1 KSIDRAAAPSEN
13 SDTNGTASS
22 SSPSRTTHTG
32 RPSNASDARTTRR
45 NTMSASAEV
54 ATRCSLANTVPAAV
68 SATNQTVHQSPPL
81 QPPTFRQS
89 TFNLLI
95 RQPQQLQP
103 DLRLSK
109 PRSSR
114 NLLRPSISLS
124 RPRQIQRRP
133 PLRGHTTKRIK
144 QPRITVLH
152 RQTATNSTLQPKP
165 KLDHRRLSISNQTIT
180 ALNQR
185 ALRSRIRII
194 RQRELRHRQ
203 IRLIRHILR
212 QNVQPLQMRRRRRR
226 LKLLHI
232 STRRRSPLIIRDA
245 LNPPQHHL
253 PRRLQRTIR
262 ILEDRLIRPQHP
274 HLRERIHIH
283 MPLSPDQ
290 RPQSSILEIHDRP
303 RQTGSA
309 ESLQLRPIRQ
319 PLHRHPIRV
328 LTNINNRP
336 TTRPSTPNRPPI
348 QIQDELR
355 QLATLGTIH
364 HRQKI
369 LHRTRPTI
377 PHTSRILSRPEM
389 DQRIRLTLRPRG
401 VHSERRTIQHRRRH
415 T

>member
-262 ILEDRLIRPQHP
+262 ILDDRLIRPHHP

-290 RPQSSILEIHDRP
+290 PPHSSILDIHHRP
-303 RQTGSA
+303 SYTA
-309 ESLQLRPIRQ
+309 LCDNL
-319 PLHRHPIRV
+319 PLCLIRHPGDRRPGRV
-328 LTNINNRP
+328 LTTINHR
-336 TTRPSTPNRPPI
+336 RPSRTGRLGRPHVLV
-348 QIQDELR
+348 QHGR
-355 QLATLGTIH
+355 RHLAILVALH
-364 HRQKI
+364 HREVVQH
-369 LHRTRPTI
+369 LTRPTI
-377 PHTSRILSRPEM
+377 PRTSGI
-389 DQRIRLTLRPRG
+389 
-401 VHSERRTIQHRRRH
+401 
-415 T
+415 